1 VVQRVAMR
9 AHPRA
14 ALLAILLAAACASC
28 QGTPDLAEEH
38 LRRGDKALAEGRYAE
53 SLTAYRHA
61 YELAPH
67 DPRVQRATMRAR
79 VHVLAETPARVQ
91 SESLDDTRYEAE
103 LLLDQ
108 DKGREAVCLTAIANA
123 LARRGDVEGAKLKL
137 VEALK
142 HDPTSAVAH
151 AARGAL
157 LLATNARGEAR
168 AELEAA
174 LRTKPDFTPAL
185 ATLGQVLLA
194 EGDLPAAVE
203 KLSAALRGGD
213 DFAVRLAL
221 GNARLAQQR
230 AAEAVPHLT
239 RAAELDPKSADAAS
253 LLGQA
258 LLAAGRFADAERA
271 LRAATQLRADEPATT
286 ALGFALLRQKKSEQA
301 LGVFR
306 RMLAEDATLASARYG
321 AAAACDEL
329 GRREEALADYRR
341 LLALPTEGRQK
352 AILIDLRPEAERR
365 VAALVAE
372 EKTAASASPSA
383 APAPSAKKP

>member
-1 VVQRVAMR
+1 MQAPV
-9 AHPRA
+9 RA
-14 ALLAILLAAACASC
+14 ALLAMLVATASAAPACNSASDLAA
-28 QGTPDLAEEH
+28 EH

-61 YELAPH
+61 YEIAPH

-79 VHVLAETPARVQ
+79 VHVLAETPARVGA
-91 SESLDDTRYEAE
+91 ESLDDTRYEAE
-103 LLLDQ
+103 LLLDL

-123 LARRGDVEGAKLKL
+123 LARRGDVEGAKAKL
-137 VEALK
+137 TEALK

-157 LLATNARGEAR
+157 LLATNARGEAS

-174 LRTKPDFTPAL
+174 LRTKSDFAPAL
-185 ATLGQVLLA
+185 ATLGQIRLA

-203 KLSAALRGGD
+203 RLEAALRGGD

-221 GNARLAQQR
+221 GNARLQQQR
-230 AAEAVPHLT
+230 AADAVPHLQ
-239 RAAELDPKSADAAS
+239 RAAELDPKSADAVS

-271 LRAATQLRADEPATT
+271 LRAAVQIRADEPSQT
-286 ALGFALLRQKKSEQA
+286 ALGFALLRQKRGEQA
-301 LGVFR
+301 LAVFR
-306 RMLAEDATLASARYG
+306 RLLAEDATLASARYG

-341 LLALPTEGRQK
+341 LLALPAEGRQK
-352 AILIDLRPEAERR
+352 TIIVDLRPEAERR
-365 VAALVAE
+365 VAALAAE
-372 EKTAASASPSA
+372 EKAAASASPSA